1 MKATRSII
9 IIIALSMCLFFCGHQ
24 PHLSGIVQPVL
35 LQEYYLVSHYK
46 AMVSSNHAASAAPS
60 REGIYTPFSRVK
72 PLPPQKTG
80 LILGSARL
88 FEPEYFYLIENKNI
102 AIMANH
108 TTKRTVDRLISEPRT
123 RLVAIFAPEHGFN
136 GEIKAGQGVLDSY
149 YNGVPVYGRYG
160 GGDDTRRIPPELLK
174 GIDVLLYEIQDIG
187 TRHYT
192 YISSMYLAMDS
203 AADAGVPFI
212 VLDRPVGVNGVQI
225 EGPLLDAEY
234 QTFIGVGRLPNRYAM
249 TIGELAL
256 FFKNEPQFMHGP
268 RYPRK
273 TEQDAYFNVEGL
285 ELFVVPMKNYN
296 RTLFYDEIY
305 GNDEWI
311 CPSPNIPNMQAALC
325 YVGTGLLN
333 GNTIKELVAGYNQF
347 DHISFPF
354 IEEYDQMTSFLSR
367 AKEYYDFPGVELQIL
382 TDKNTGIP
390 NVLFLNVTDRAQFNP
405 TLTVLALMYTQAV
418 LYPHTPFLTS
428 TQAEHMFIISHGN
441 SWFLHTLLDKENLS
455 EFKDIAAQVEKGIS
469 EFKLIRKKYLLY

>member
-1 MKATRSII
+1 MKSTFFLIMI
-9 IIIALSMCLFFCGHQ
+9 LVLSVFMLDCGHQ
-24 PHLSGIVQPVL
+24 SQLAGIIKPAL
-35 LQEYYLVSHYK
+35 LQEYYLVSYYK
-46 AMVSSNHAASAAPS
+46 TTFSKAQAVSAAPS
-60 REGIYTPFSRVK
+60 EDSARAPFSHLN
-72 PLPPQKTG
+72 PLPHKKTG
-80 LILGSARL
+80 LILGSERL
-88 FEPEYFYLIENKNI
+88 FDPEYFHLIENKNI

-108 TTKRTVDRLISEPRT
+108 TTRRTVDRLISESRT
-123 RLVAIFAPEHGFN
+123 HLVAIFAPEHGFE
-136 GEIKAGQGVLDSY
+136 GEIKAGQGVLDSH

-160 GGDDTRRIPPELLK
+160 GGDDTRRIPAELLK
-174 GIDVLLYEIQDIG
+174 GIDILLFEIQDIG

-203 AADAGVPFI
+203 AADAGVAFL
-212 VLDRPVGVNGVQI
+212 VLDRPVGVNGIQI
-225 EGPLLDAEY
+225 EGPLLDTKY
-234 QTFIGVGRLPNRYAM
+234 QTFIGVGCLPNRYAM

-256 FFKNEPQFMHGP
+256 FFKHESNFMHGP

-273 TEQDAYFNVEGL
+273 TETDAYYNVKDL
-285 ELFVVPMKNYN
+285 ELIVVPMKNYN

-311 CPSPNIPNMQAALC
+311 GPSPNIPNMQAALC

-354 IEEYDQMTSFLSR
+354 IKEYDDMTAFLSK
-367 AKEYYDFPGVELQIL
+367 AKEYYDFPGVELKIL

-428 TQAEHMFIISHGN
+428 AQAEHMFIISHGN
-441 SWFLHTLLDKENLS
+441 AWFLQTLLSKENLVD
-455 EFKDIAAQVEKGIS
+455 FKDITSQVEKGIY